1 MVLKPVPSLQ
11 SLCLSSTR
19 DLVHWFS
26 SLVAN
31 TAIKVYHPEEEEED
45 VHPDDD
51 VLPGQTGCAARE
63 TVSHHA
69 YGQARDMFLTEMVS
83 GFKRYV
89 LDRVVWYL
97 YEEVSQAV
105 LDGLDRATRDRK
117 SRWNRTTDIRGFT
130 HQLYGIVQFAEV
142 GQASPLRPRE

>member
-1 MVLKPVPSLQ
+1 MVLNPVPSLQ

-19 DLVHWFS
+19 DLVHWYS

-31 TAIKVYHPEEEEED
+31 TAIKDYHLDVDEED
-45 VHPDDD
+45 VNPNDDD
-51 VLPGQTGCAARE
+51 LLPGQEGYIARE

-89 LDRVVWYL
+89 LDHVVWYNL
-97 YEEVSQAV
+97 
-105 LDGLDRATRDRK
+105 
-117 SRWNRTTDIRGFT
+117 
-130 HQLYGIVQFAEV
+130 
-142 GQASPLRPRE
+142 